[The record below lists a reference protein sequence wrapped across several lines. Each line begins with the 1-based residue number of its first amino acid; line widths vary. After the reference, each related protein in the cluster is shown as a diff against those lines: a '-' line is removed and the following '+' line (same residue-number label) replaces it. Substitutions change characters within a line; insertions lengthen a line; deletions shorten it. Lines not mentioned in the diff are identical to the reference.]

1 MLLFLYRLLFILC
14 TPLIWGHIASRARAG
29 KEDPGRVNE
38 RYGIASDSSPLTLT
52 LSPQAGRGDSSAL
65 HVPPSPLW
73 IHAASVGE
81 ATAALTVAD
90 IARTIDPNIP
100 MLITTG
106 TVTSAHVVARRLPPN
121 TVHQYAPYD
130 HPVWVARFLNHWTP
144 RASIRIESELWPTM
158 CLAVA
163 DRHIPTLLLNAH
175 LSARSFKRWQYFP
188 RTAHTI
194 LSAFTHILANGEANA
209 TRFNQLGARR
219 VTSLPNL
226 KFIADPLPVDPAG
239 LVTFKSALNRRPVW
253 MYASTHADEETIAA
267 HAHIALKPD
276 FPNLLTIIAL
286 RHPGRIDDVIA
297 ALAPLHLK
305 IERRTHA
312 QTPAPDTDIYIV
324 DTMGDLG
331 LFFAVCPVAMVGRSF
346 SRDGGGGHNP
356 IEPALF
362 GCYPLSGPHVQNLTT
377 IYDPMVAARACD
389 IIATPDDLAPQLR
402 TLLADAAG
410 TKDKGKQSSAFIYT
424 EQNNVKTAVHQ
435 AMTELLKM

>member
-1 MLLFLYRLLFILC
+1 MPLFLYLLLFILC
-14 TPLIWGHIASRARAG
+14 TPLIRWHIATRARAG
-29 KEDPGRVNE
+29 KEDPARVNE
-38 RYGIASDSSPLTLT
+38 RYGIASSLPLTLT
-52 LSPQAGRGDSSAL
+52 LSPQAGRGNSSAL
-65 HVPPSPLW
+65 HVQPSPLW

-90 IARTIDPNIP
+90 MARRVVPDIP
-100 MLITTG
+100 LLITTG

-121 TVHQYAPYD
+121 AIHQYAPYD

-158 CLAVA
+158 CRAVS

-175 LSARSFKRWQYFP
+175 LSDGSFKRWSMFP
-188 RTAHTI
+188 RTARTI
-194 LSAFTHILANGEANA
+194 LSGFTHILANGEVNA
-209 TRFNQLGARR
+209 ARFEKLGAGR

-226 KFIADPLPVDPAG
+226 KFIADPLPVDPA
-239 LVTFKSALNRRPVW
+239 ALAPFQTAINHRPVW

-267 HAHIALKPD
+267 HVHIALKPD
-276 FPNLLTIIAL
+276 FQNLLTIIAL

-312 QTPAPDTDIYIV
+312 KTPAPDTDIYIV

-331 LFFAVCPVAMVGRSF
+331 MFFATCPVAMVGRSF

-377 IYDPMVAARACD
+377 IYDPMMTAQAAE
-389 IIATPDDLAPQLR
+389 IIQSPDDLTPRLR
-402 TLLADAAG
+402 TLLADGQG
-410 TKDKGKQSSAFIYT
+410 TKDKGNQSRAFIYT
-424 EQNNVKTAVHQ
+424 QQNNVKTAVHQ